1 MRMEQFC
8 RPDFLARSVAAF
20 AFAVLPRAVTAAASP
35 AIRIGGGSN
44 DNMGEPY
51 FARDGG
57 FIKRHELDAQIT
69 ELGSGGALTAAV
81 AAGALDVTITNIAS
95 IAAAHIRRLPVTV
108 IAGGALYSADAPP
121 STALL
126 VLKESPIRAP
136 ADLAG
141 KIVALS
147 TLRDLQQA
155 AIMAWLEKNGTAP
168 ASVNFVELPNPAQL
182 EALKSKRVDATMT
195 STPWMAA
202 SLADARILATP
213 YDVLGRRLLLTAW
226 IANNAWLETNKAIAA
241 RLVTAIKETAQWA
254 NRNRPATAAILERV
268 SKVSPAT
275 IASMTRLE
283 FADRLDPQLIQPIID
298 ASARYGFLPQAFPAA
313 SLFAPNI
320 VL

>member
-1 MRMEQFC
+1 MED
-8 RPDFLARSVAAF
+8 RTLNRADALYVALTGLAF
-20 AFAVLPRAVTAAASP
+20 AALPREVDAADVAT
-35 AIRIGGGSN
+35 IRIGGGSN

-51 FARDGG
+51 YARDGG
-57 FIKRHELDAQIT
+57 FTKRHELDAQIT

-126 VLKESPIRAP
+126 VLKESTIHEP
-136 ADLAG
+136 ADLSG
-141 KIVALS
+141 KTIALS

-155 AIMAWLEKNGTAP
+155 AIMAWLEKHGVVPT
-168 ASVNFVELPNPAQL
+168 SVSFVELPNGAQL
-182 EALKSKRVDATMT
+182 EALKSKRIDATMT
-195 STPWMAA
+195 STPWMNA

-213 YDVLGRRLLLTAW
+213 YEVLGRRLLLTAW
-226 IANNAWLETNKAIAA
+226 IANNTWLASNKAVAA
-241 RLVTAIKETAQWA
+241 KLVTAIKETAQWA
-254 NRNRPATAAILERV
+254 NRNRPATAAILERI
-268 SKVSPAT
+268 SKVTPAT

-298 ASARYGFLPQAFPAA
+298 ASARYGFLPQTFPASTLLSA
-313 SLFAPNI
+313 G
-320 VL
+320 